1 MRDYGF
7 GRLPRSLR
15 KGKEIDVPSDVLPRV
30 YFAGA
35 AEKNGKLYTNGG
47 RVLGVTN
54 VAPTL
59 GEAIERSYADVK
71 RIKFEGA
78 YYRTDIGAKAMKA
91 KE

>member
-1 MRDYGF
+1 M
-7 GRLPRSLR
+7 
-15 KGKEIDVPSDVLPRV
+15 
-30 YFAGA
+30 
-35 AEKNGKLYTNGG
+35 
-47 RVLGVTN
+47 TN